1 MQVSLQKAIN
11 IVKKNIPNGKIDAS
25 IRYRDL
31 YLFKVFIDNGFE
43 KEMDPFYSVN
53 INTGEFRDF
62 SILTDGDI
70 GEITNLFNSKSH
82 KYQRG

>member
-53 INTGEFRDF
+53 INSGEFRDF

-82 KYQRG
+82 KY

>member
-70 GEITNLFNSKSH
+70 REITNLFNSKSH
-82 KYQRG
+82 KY

>member
-82 KYQRG
+82 KY

>member
-1 MQVSLQKAIN
+1 
-11 IVKKNIPNGKIDAS
+11 
-25 IRYRDL
+25 
-31 YLFKVFIDNGFE
+31 
-43 KEMDPFYSVN
+43 MDPFYSVN

-82 KYQRG
+82 KY

>member
-1 MQVSLQKAIN
+1 MQVSLQKAID

-82 KYQRG
+82 KC

>member
-43 KEMDPFYSVN
+43 KDMDPFYSVN

-62 SILTDGDI
+62 SILTDGDT
-70 GEITNLFNSKSH
+70 GEIINLFNSKSH
-82 KYQRG
+82 KY

>member
-31 YLFKVFIDNGFE
+31 YLFKVFINNGFE

-70 GEITNLFNSKSH
+70 GEITNLFSSKSH
-82 KYQRG
+82 KY

>member
-1 MQVSLQKAIN
+1 MQVNLQKAID

-43 KEMDPFYSVN
+43 KDMDPFYSVN

-82 KYQRG
+82 KY

>member
-43 KEMDPFYSVN
+43 NEMDPFYSVN

-82 KYQRG
+82 KY

>member
-1 MQVSLQKAIN
+1 MQVSLQNAID

-43 KEMDPFYSVN
+43 KDMDPFYSVN
-53 INTGEFRDF
+53 INSGEFRDF
-62 SILTDGDI
+62 SILTDGDT
-70 GEITNLFNSKSH
+70 GEIINLFNSKSH
-82 KYQRG
+82 KY

>member
-82 KYQRG
+82 KYYRG